1 MLRMFPKP
9 AGGSASSDADATPPV
24 WLDLASPTPDEI
36 AQAEAV
42 IGAPI
47 PTFDALTE
55 IEASSRLRN
64 RSGVLT
70 MTTPSSIRQAAE
82 DALPSPLGFVLAHG
96 RLATVRFSALP
107 ALEAVAKSMEEDQR
121 ALPASG
127 LEVFTRINEEIVDR
141 LADGL
146 ERLAEELGEV
156 SAMAFHRDD
165 DRVRQAV
172 RTNRALRAQLRQV
185 GRLGDRLSEVRDVL
199 LGLGRLVAFC
209 EQFGC
214 DPAEVDLRTR
224 LASVRHDIASLS
236 DYDEHLANKVQ
247 FVLDAL
253 VGLIGIAQ
261 NEVFKVLTIV
271 SIAGIPPTV
280 VAGIYGMNFKS
291 MPEYDWPWGY
301 AYGLAMIALSTIIP
315 LIWFKLRG
323 WF

>member
-1 MLRMFPKP
+1 MFPKP
-9 AGGSASSDADATPPV
+9 TGGPASSDAHATSPV

-42 IGAPI
+42 LGAPI
-47 PTFDALTE
+47 PTLDALTE
-55 IEASSRLRN
+55 IEASSRLRH
-64 RSGVLT
+64 RDGVLT
-70 MTTPSSIRQAAE
+70 MTTPSSIRHATE
-82 DALPSPLGFVLAHG
+82 DALPSPLGYVLAHG
-96 RLATVRFSALP
+96 RLATVRYSSMP
-107 ALEAVAKSMEEDQR
+107 ALEAVAESLEADDR

-146 ERLAEELGEV
+146 ERLAEELAEV
-156 SAMAFHRDD
+156 SATAFHRDD

-172 RTNRALRAQLRQV
+172 RTNQALRAQLRQV
-185 GRLGDRLSEVRDVL
+185 GRLGNRLSEIRDVL
-199 LGLGRLVAFC
+199 LGLGRAVAFC

-214 DPAEVDLRTR
+214 APAEIDLKTR

-236 DYDEHLANKVQ
+236 DYEEHLANKVQ

-280 VAGIYGMNFKS
+280 VAGIYGMNFKN
-291 MPEYDWPWGY
+291 MPEYNWSWGY
-301 AYGLAMIALSTIIP
+301 PYGLALIAFSTIIP